1 MSRFFPAGKK
11 KAKNLFT
18 KMFEAGFV
26 EVSFGVEVVEEK
38 TKALLNKGKSNWM
51 DIVISAANVGMATRA
66 F

>member
-1 MSRFFPAGKK
+1 
-11 KAKNLFT
+11 
-18 KMFEAGFV
+18 MFEAGFV

-38 TKALLNKGKSNWM
+38 QRRLLNKGKSNWM